1 MTYPNPAGYY
11 LPLPEAFET
20 EVVAM
25 GKNQLTQF
33 LDDLASHLNRDHE
46 EFEFDGVF
54 TSLDFD
60 DLINL
65 VLKESD
71 LIALIRWVA
80 ECLSWLA
87 SQEKVNDAKP

>member
-33 LDDLASHLNRDHE
+33 LDDLASHLNRDDE
-46 EFEFDGVF
+46 DFGFEGVYTSNDFDGFVD
-54 TSLDFD
+54 T
-60 DLINL
+60 
-65 VLKESD
+65 LKKSD

-80 ECLSWLA
+80 ECLSWFT
-87 SQEKVNDAKP
+87 SQEKANAKP